1 MPIAVLRQ
9 NCIMDK
15 KNVSMGDILTFSKIE
30 EYELLTLAL
39 ALTLALVRRL
49 LLGLWSDLFWWF
61 RLAN

>member
-1 MPIAVLRQ
+1 
-9 NCIMDK
+9 MDK

-61 RLAN
+61 RLADRKSVV

>member
-1 MPIAVLRQ
+1 MPIVVLRQ